1 MLAIQV
7 SGMYSEERTP
17 FKHQY
22 PVRAVALDPR
32 YGQRKTREFVTGGD
46 SGELVL
52 HSRVRRSPCSC
63 LHGCSIHAAPANCC
77 PGVCGGT
84 QWEARQEALVRP

>member
-1 MLAIQV
+1 MNIQVVQHMQQGAVGELMQV
-7 SGMYSEERTP
+7 SGMYSEERTS

-22 PVRAVALDPR
+22 PVRAVSLDPR

-52 HSRVRRSPCSC
+52 HSRVRCSPC
-63 LHGCSIHAAPANCC
+63 LHAACMA
-77 PGVCGGT
+77 T
-84 QWEARQEALVRP
+84 S